1 MKKTICFLVCCISG
15 FIARA
20 QTPADSVPQDYNGL
34 RETVYLQTS
43 KGVYETGEDLWFKAY
58 AFDAV
63 PYSWRWRTAGTA
75 SCGKRNIRYTRDWPK
90 GTSTWTRTSGR
101 ATTASMPI
109 PAIPS
114 CETR

>member
-1 MKKTICFLVCCISG
+1 MRKTICFLVCCISG

-58 AFDAV
+58 AFDAQTLAL
-63 PYSWRWRTAGTA
+63 SDRSRT
-75 SCGKRNIRYTRDWPK
+75 SCGKRNTQYTRDWPRD
-90 GTSTWTRTSGR
+90 TST
-101 ATTASMPI
+101 
-109 PAIPS
+109 
-114 CETR
+114 

>member
-58 AFDAV
+58 AFDA
-63 PYSWRWRTAGTA
+63 
-75 SCGKRNIRYTRDWPK
+75 
-90 GTSTWTRTSGR
+90 
-101 ATTASMPI
+101 
-109 PAIPS
+109 
-114 CETR
+114 